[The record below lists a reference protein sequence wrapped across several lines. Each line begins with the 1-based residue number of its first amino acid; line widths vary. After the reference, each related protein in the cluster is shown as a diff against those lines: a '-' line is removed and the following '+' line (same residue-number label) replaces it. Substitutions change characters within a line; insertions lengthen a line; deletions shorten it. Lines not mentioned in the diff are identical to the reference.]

1 MNGVSRNRSKMS
13 AGVPLILSF
22 HLGGFQETL
31 TSVVNY
37 TSQKFLQVSCRRILM
52 RHSYDV
58 QLTFTHPQLSLNFLI
73 SSALITRPELELIA
87 ERQLN
92 APCSVPDP
100 LQ

>member
-1 MNGVSRNRSKMS
+1 
-13 AGVPLILSF
+13 
-22 HLGGFQETL
+22 
-31 TSVVNY
+31 
-37 TSQKFLQVSCRRILM
+37 M